1 LLPSARKIALF
12 LPHPKMRFRVPF
24 GNEMCDKVIE
34 QSQIKKNAPE
44 ANAPE
49 ANCQCSLS
57 RAKFKASCKS
67 PLKCPIK

>member
-34 QSQIKKNAPE
+34 QSQIKKKRTRSQLPMQPVA
-44 ANAPE
+44 
-49 ANCQCSLS
+49 C
-57 RAKFKASCKS
+57 
-67 PLKCPIK
+67 